1 MRVNQLATILNDTI
15 VPQYLGSDTL
25 LAEDLS
31 NIVTIGRQLSN
42 AMTADG
48 ALDNAV
54 KAVLNKV
61 GKTINWTKPYIGMAP
76 NIIRDSWEYGSI
88 LEKNRANLADYTE
101 NPTWN
106 LQHGTDYLD
115 GKYYQP
121 EVTSKLYN
129 KRTTFEVDMSFAERQ
144 FRESVLSAEGVAS
157 FFGMIESRITDS
169 ETLALD
175 GLTMR
180 LLNNLALEHAKKQ
193 AQNNGSATYVDLL
206 TLYNTKFSQS
216 LTTAT
221 AIYDKSFVRF
231 ASYMI
236 LLYQSRIRSMS
247 TEYNIDGF
255 ATHSPYDD
263 QKLILVSDFARAADI
278 YLQSDTYHNEL
289 VRLNEY
295 QEVPFWQNNSVLTNM
310 GDPTPN
316 FKIKGLPAS
325 GTFTS
330 GGANV
335 TSIEVPVIGMLFD
348 KDAAAICCEDG
359 RVTSQYVP
367 KGEFFTNFYKRDAQ
381 YLNDLAENCVIFTM
395 GSPVVSTS

>member
-1 MRVNQLATILNDTI
+1 MKVNQLAGILNDTI
-15 VPQYLGSDTL
+15 VPQYLGSETL

-31 NIVTIGRQLSN
+31 NIVTIGRQLN
-42 AMTADG
+42 EAMTADG
-48 ALDNAV
+48 ALDNSV

-76 NIIRDSWEYGSI
+76 NILRDSWEYGSI

-101 NPTWN
+101 NPTWK

-144 FRESVLSAEGVAS
+144 FRESVLSAEGLAS

-206 TLYNTKFSQS
+206 TLYNTKFSAS
-216 LTTAT
+216 LT
-221 AIYDKSFVRF
+221 S
-231 ASYMI
+231 
-236 LLYQSRIRSMS
+236 
-247 TEYNIDGF
+247 
-255 ATHSPYDD
+255 
-263 QKLILVSDFARAADI
+263 
-278 YLQSDTYHNEL
+278 
-289 VRLNEY
+289 
-295 QEVPFWQNNSVLTNM
+295 
-310 GDPTPN
+310 
-316 FKIKGLPAS
+316 
-325 GTFTS
+325 
-330 GGANV
+330 
-335 TSIEVPVIGMLFD
+335 
-348 KDAAAICCEDG
+348 
-359 RVTSQYVP
+359 
-367 KGEFFTNFYKRDAQ
+367 
-381 YLNDLAENCVIFTM
+381 
-395 GSPVVSTS
+395 